1 LDQFGGGAAYMSPCL
16 ARIDD
21 LEYAQNYLG
30 TAKWNNGFIAGW
42 YMGND
47 WKAWIIHRIG
57 KRWLWQTELKTWE
70 HKK

>member
-1 LDQFGGGAAYMSPCL
+1 M
-16 ARIDD
+16 
-21 LEYAQNYLG
+21 G

-57 KRWLWQTELKTWE
+57 KKWLWQTELKTWE
-70 HKK
+70 YKK